1 MRRRPPS
8 TTRSDPLFP
17 YTTLFRSLDA
27 VRLVAQCAFDLA
39 QPVEFRRGALG
50 IARGVARFFD
60 QPRVD
65 RTIEAAH
72 VAAPRAGVAA
82 LEDRIDAADGLHPF
96 QTAVRKSVVSG
107 SSGSFLLKAGGRRI
121 Q

>member
-50 IARGVARFFD
+50 IARGEARIFD

-65 RTIEAAH
+65 RTIEAAN
-72 VAAPRAGVAA
+72 VDAPRAGVAA
-82 LEDRIDAADGLHPF
+82 LEDRIAAAAGLHHFEPAPRIARDRKNVVAGKRV
-96 QTAVRKSVVSG
+96 AVR
-107 SSGSFLLKAGGRRI
+107 
-121 Q
+121 